1 MVPFPFFLFFFSFL
15 IFFFFFLFKYM
26 NGKWAFFQ
34 IPFLKIEYCTHNTS
48 QENGQGRKS
57 MISRFKIKRK
67 KKRGEDR

>member
-1 MVPFPFFLFFFSFL
+1 MAPFPFFLFVFSFL
-15 IFFFFFLFKYM
+15 IFSLFKYM
-26 NGKWAFFQ
+26 DGKWAFFQ

-67 KKRGEDR
+67 KEKGEDR